1 MMQTSNLQLKTAFFI
16 LLFLLIL
23 PQAGKAQS
31 EESSTKNNTSET
43 TGPKRF
49 WQADL
54 PRGSYIVAL
63 DRITSISQH
72 AYIIDGNINVT
83 EVVIDTTGNS
93 LARFYYLEPVLQ
105 GAAHLGAEISQ
116 RGKALLNKVNQ
127 RTGVDTEAAV
137 IKQYPSTTHAKTVEF
152 HISDTATLNA
162 LLESA
167 RTAWIN
173 GRGKKF
179 VVNASN

>member
-1 MMQTSNLQLKTAFFI
+1 MQNSNSQLRTPFFI

-23 PQAGKAQS
+23 PLDSNAQS
-31 EESSTKNNTSET
+31 EKSSTKNNTSET

-93 LARFYYLEPVLQ
+93 LARFYYLEPIVQ
-105 GAAHLGAEISQ
+105 GAPNLGAEISQ

-127 RTGVDTEAAV
+127 RTGVDTDTAV

-152 HISDTATLNA
+152 HISNTATLNA
-162 LLESA
+162 LHESA

-179 VVNASN
+179 IVQASN